1 MDLTWKSN
9 FQCIWLRR
17 YIYSTKYFK
26 GPILEFLYMYGELII
41 ADDRLDNSQQLHNE
55 YIHGSWHYVFKNAL

>member
-1 MDLTWKSN
+1 MIMTITRNTL
-9 FQCIWLRR
+9 
-17 YIYSTKYFK
+17 YFE
-26 GPILEFLYMYGELII
+26 GPISELLYVYGELII